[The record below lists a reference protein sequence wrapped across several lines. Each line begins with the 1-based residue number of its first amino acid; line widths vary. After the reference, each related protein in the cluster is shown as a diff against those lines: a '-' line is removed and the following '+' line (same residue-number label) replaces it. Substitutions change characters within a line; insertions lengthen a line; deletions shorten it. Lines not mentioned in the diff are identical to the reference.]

1 MVQVI
6 NSGFEFVNIERQK
19 CECFQDYM
27 ERCYFIINNKKS
39 GKYNLEELVEKSMI
53 FYAISK
59 LGCKYSNTIMEEIRE
74 MCEYAGIKY

>member
-1 MVQVI
+1 
-6 NSGFEFVNIERQK
+6 
-19 CECFQDYM
+19 M

-59 LGCKYSNTIMEEIRE
+59 LGCKYSSAIMEEIRD